1 MTSRH
6 DLLCI
11 LYNEKLNRYYV
22 KSNKMVIVN
31 HKTNKKSQGKEKFEP
46 KVFDC
51 KLESMECIYNHDLYK
66 YWFFHK
72 KEDYNDIYKGTD
84 GINAVLSTALDLKG
98 LSKKIGRQINS
109 EDLRKAKVSTV
120 LHTKDK
126 EKINLLSYIH
136 GTSIKE
142 MTKTYQ
148 SFVDVN

>member
-6 DLLCI
+6 D

-51 KLESMECIYNHDLYK
+51 KLESFEWYFDKERYLYK
-66 YWFFHK
+66 DWFFHK
-72 KEDYNDIYKGTD
+72 KKYKTDIYKGTD

-126 EKINLLSYIH
+126 EKTNLLSYIH